1 MHTGGVE
8 GWKKSKYEY
17 RDQLEVRSETS
28 SFLTWMLYKLLQE
41 LVATTPTSRDWN
53 GIFIS
58 ILVIASIIGRES
70 SKPCFLIKVTWH
82 LLHLSPGMVMLSV
95 RLLPHKGVGHY
106 EYRESITSDD
116 LAKGRLRPNTLNASW
131 IEGKRGWW
139 ESVVRGVCRINHV
152 MIQQ

>member
-70 SKPCFLIKVTWH
+70 SKPLFPEQSNLT
-82 LLHLSPGMVMLSV
+82 LTASLSRHGDVVSPPAPPQGCRS
-95 RLLPHKGVGHY
+95 
-106 EYRESITSDD
+106 
-116 LAKGRLRPNTLNASW
+116 LRVQG
-131 IEGKRGWW
+131 EHH
-139 ESVVRGVCRINHV
+139 E
-152 MIQQ
+152 